1 MISLVPR
8 QVDGQKYVGQGK
20 SKKLA
25 RIDAASSA
33 LRDFIQFK
41 DQQIKNGVI
50 GINSRLSSNSL
61 SGISSNLNNNLDFTS
76 DEHIENTGILSSNSI
91 KIIDTVSNSI
101 NNQTNTLEDENLVKK
116 IQQSLE
122 CLKSNTENQNIAWV
136 NRLQSKYLF

>member
-1 MISLVPR
+1 M

-76 DEHIENTGILSSNSI
+76 DEHIENTGILSSNSNKI
-91 KIIDTVSNSI
+91 IIDTVSNSI

>member
-1 MISLVPR
+1 M
-8 QVDGQKYVGQGK
+8 DGSKYVGQGK

-50 GINSRLSSNSL
+50 GINSRLSSSNSL

-76 DEHIENTGILSSNSI
+76 DEHIENTGTGILSSNSI
-91 KIIDTVSNSI
+91 KLNDTVSNSK

>member
-1 MISLVPR
+1 M
-8 QVDGQKYVGQGK
+8 
-20 SKKLA
+20 
-25 RIDAASSA
+25 
-33 LRDFIQFK
+33 RDFIQFK

-136 NRLQSKYLF
+136 NRLQSKYLFWSYHFHVYL